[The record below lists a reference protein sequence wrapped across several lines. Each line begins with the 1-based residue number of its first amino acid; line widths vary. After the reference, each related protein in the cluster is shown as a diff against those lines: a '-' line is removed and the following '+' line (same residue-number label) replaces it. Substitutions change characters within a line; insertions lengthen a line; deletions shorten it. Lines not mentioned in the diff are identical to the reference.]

1 MSWHRL
7 AAFLLLLLLLLV
19 LPPPFSCPHSPS
31 LPPSLSQIPTHSTRL
46 AHATFP
52 LFPCSHPWCASP
64 SFTIPGLLLG
74 AMPVSPGWA
83 VWRLAPQPSDIAH
96 ISAQVPTP
104 GGMVPITWDGT
115 GVSNATVSVG
125 VMEGQRVEV
134 CLPLP
139 GTAIQQQQHERE
151 VERRGKGAAVSDSL
165 YVDGSPVVGVPYGRL
180 LCTPS
185 LLAPGPHTVSRIA
198 Q

>member
-1 MSWHRL
+1 
-7 AAFLLLLLLLLV
+7 
-19 LPPPFSCPHSPS
+19 
-31 LPPSLSQIPTHSTRL
+31 
-46 AHATFP
+46 
-52 LFPCSHPWCASP
+52 
-64 SFTIPGLLLG
+64 
-74 AMPVSPGWA
+74 MPVAPGWS

-115 GVSNATVSVG
+115 GVTNATVTVG

-139 GTAIQQQQHERE
+139 GTALQQQQQQQQT
-151 VERRGKGAAVSDSL
+151 SDTL
-165 YVDGSPVVGVPYGRL
+165 YVDGSPVEGVPYGRL

-185 LLAPGPHTVSRIA
+185 FLAPGPHTVARIA